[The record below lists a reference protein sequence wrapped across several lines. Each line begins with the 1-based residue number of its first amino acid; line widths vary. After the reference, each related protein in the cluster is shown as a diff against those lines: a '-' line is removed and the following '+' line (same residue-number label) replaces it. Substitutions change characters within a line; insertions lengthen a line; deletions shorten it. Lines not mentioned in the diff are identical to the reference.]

1 MHSPKNNAHDY
12 EMVDAALSPSKRVE
26 LHHDNDAL
34 PTLDLDDTLVE
45 ESHETD
51 REIHYQ
57 GSIIR
62 LYPLDPRNFLI
73 QTQIAVLLFVFTTL
87 GLNGQAT
94 GMLIPVLSET
104 YGISQVIITNIFLI
118 QTVGYFS
125 ACFLTE
131 SIHIK
136 FGQRGCLSIACLCI
150 GIPSII
156 LFTKPPFFFMY
167 VLSCYPIGI
176 GIGLLDSVVNYVF
189 SSFACYKN
197 ELLGSIHG
205 VYGICSFLTP
215 LLINAL
221 GEENWSRF
229 FLLQGSV
236 TILGAALCF
245 YVFRYETKLKYEYKI
260 KMSKSTRDTSS
271 QESNMSMLQM
281 MKSYPVI
288 PLYAFAL
295 FFYMGSEVGT
305 ASWMYTYLL
314 EYKDGNGNHISWI
327 ISAYWAGLTFGR
339 FYFGMMIN
347 KWFTNEYQAAKLFI
361 RSSMLCTLSV
371 ALLGIIYSHSVAYFI
386 LLGVALFSCGMFIG
400 PIFPLLSIIGVD
412 ILDEHVQVKGLSSAI
427 SLGSIGAAFMP
438 FLDGVLMNHLGLAAL
453 PTLILIAT
461 VICAAAIHMYPIL
474 IMGKDHYFNPKPR
487 SLSVNSNC

>member
-1 MHSPKNNAHDY
+1 MHSPRNNAHDY

-26 LHHDNDAL
+26 LHHDDDTL

-45 ESHETD
+45 ECHDLD

-62 LYPLDPRNFLI
+62 LYPLDPRKFLI

-118 QTVGYFS
+118 QTLGYFS

-131 SIHIK
+131 SIHIRY
-136 FGQRGCLSIACLCI
+136 GQRGCLSIACLCI

-156 LFTKPPFFFMY
+156 LFTKPPIFFMY
-167 VLSCYPIGI
+167 VLCCYPIGI

-215 LLINAL
+215 ILINAL
-221 GEENWSRF
+221 GEENWNKF

-236 TILGAALCF
+236 TILGAALCY

-260 KMSKSTRDTSS
+260 KMSQAKQNSS
-271 QESNMSMLQM
+271 PQESNMSMLQM
-281 MKSYPVI
+281 MKTYPLI
-288 PLYAFAL
+288 PLYAGAL

-314 EYKDGNGNHISWI
+314 EFKEGNSKYISYI
-327 ISAYWAGLTFGR
+327 ISSYWAGLTFGR

-347 KWFTNEYQAAKLFI
+347 KWFINEYQAVRFFI
-361 RSSMLCTLSV
+361 RSSVLSTLSV
-371 ALLGIIYSHSVAYFI
+371 ALLGVIYSHSAVYF
-386 LLGVALFSCGMFIG
+386 ALFGVGLFCCGMFIG

-412 ILDEHVQVKGLSSAI
+412 ILDEHVQVKGLSSSI

-461 VICAAAIHMYPIL
+461 VISAVVIHMYPIL
-474 IMGKDHYFNPKPR
+474 IHGKDHYFNPRLR
-487 SLSVNSNC
+487 SLSVNSNS